1 MVTNLTQEAKAKW
14 AEAIA
19 ARDPEVKLRLLKE
32 FYSLMPKHKATER
45 LEMSIKRQISALEE
59 EVEERRSRGKRRG
72 SVKQEW
78 TVRKEGIQLALVGSI
93 EYSRMLFESLTGVNT
108 NVYDMLMRPKIG
120 VFTALNARL
129 QIVLTPLDDTIGE
142 SRADRFIS
150 IIRNSDAILV
160 CVDSLEYLHYIIEL
174 LESRNIN
181 ILSEIRAKIEYTP
194 QGGIRIIGRSERVKE
209 SEVFEFIKG
218 YGIKNAVV
226 SVYND
231 TTLDDVEGAIFG
243 RVGKKAVFVK
253 AGNIDDDSS
262 TLYYNGNAINVI
274 ALNERERFMLD
285 ILKAIG
291 VMRVFTKRI
300 GGEATSE
307 PLLVNEGLKVVELA
321 EMIHKDIAKNL
332 KFARVW
338 RDGAIIKVGKDFILK
353 DMDVVELHSV

>member
-19 ARDPEVKLRLLKE
+19 TRDPEVKLRLLKE

-72 SVKQEW
+72 SINQEW
-78 TVRKEGIQLALVGSI
+78 TVKKEGVQLALAGSI
-93 EYSRMLFESLTGVNT
+93 EYSRILFESLTGVKT
-108 NVYDMLMRPKIG
+108 NVYDMLMKPKVG
-120 VFTALNARL
+120 VFTTLNTRL

-142 SRADRFIS
+142 SRTDRFIG
-150 IIRNSDAILV
+150 ILRNADAILV

-181 ILSEIRAKIEYTP
+181 ILSEVKAKIEYTP
-194 QGGIRIIGRSERVKE
+194 QGGIRIVGRSERVKE
-209 SEVFEFIKG
+209 SEVFQFIKG

-231 TTLDDVEGAIFG
+231 TTLDDVEDAIFG
-243 RVGKKAVFVK
+243 RVSKKAVFVK
-253 AGNIDDDSS
+253 VGNIKDSN
-262 TLYYNGNAINVI
+262 TLYYNGNAINVV
-274 ALNERERFMLD
+274 ALNDRERFMLD

-291 VMRVFTKRI
+291 VIRIFTKRV
-300 GGEATSE
+300 GGEAASE

-321 EMIHKDIAKNL
+321 RMIHKDIAKNL

-338 RDGAIIKVGKDFILK
+338 RDGAVIKVGRDFILK
-353 DMDVVELHSV
+353 DMDVVELH